1 MAHGTLFG
9 TYRMK
14 ISLICAMSE
23 NRAIGLN
30 NQLPWH
36 LPADL
41 KHFKELTMGK
51 PIVMG
56 RKTFESIGKALP
68 GRKNIILTRNPD
80 FQAEN
85 VEVLHSVSHILEQ
98 YSNEAELCIIGGAE
112 IYTLFLPHATH
123 LFLTIVHTK
132 IEGDAYFPEFSEKLW
147 RLEKQD
153 DFSADEKNQFSY
165 SFMNYKKI

>member
-1 MAHGTLFG
+1 M
-9 TYRMK
+9 
-14 ISLICAMSE
+14 
-23 NRAIGLN
+23 
-30 NQLPWH
+30 
-36 LPADL
+36 
-41 KHFKELTMGK
+41 
-51 PIVMG
+51 
-56 RKTFESIGKALP
+56 
-68 GRKNIILTRNPD
+68 TRNPD